1 MPLPLYSEEEDKIK
15 PPNYN
20 DHANFKLV
28 KIQVTHL
35 RSGYVGKAVNG
46 GGLKELLQ
54 DLRHPVH
61 KSSNWH

>member
-1 MPLPLYSEEEDKIK
+1 MPLPLYSEEEKIE
-15 PPNYN
+15 PFIIMIMPI
-20 DHANFKLV
+20 F
-28 KIQVTHL
+28 IQVTHL

-54 DLRHPVH
+54 HLRHPVH

>member
-1 MPLPLYSEEEDKIK
+1 MLYHLD
-15 PPNYN
+15 
-20 DHANFKLV
+20 DHANLLREE
-28 KIQVTHL
+28 IQETHL